1 VVLFGSGGVAVEV
14 VQDTAIELPPLDG
27 GLAAALVARTRAGAQ
42 LAGFRGRPPADLAA
56 VNRALV
62 ALSHLAED
70 FACLRSVDVNPLL
83 ADEAGVLAL
92 DAKVAIEP
100 AEVERPAP
108 NPDLAIRPYPAAW
121 RRSLVRDGAA
131 YAIRPIR
138 PEDAHLYRTF
148 LAHTEPEDLRFRFL
162 APRRNFPDEMGLRLT
177 QLDYDREMAFVA
189 LTPEGELAGVAR
201 LVAAPD
207 RASGEYA
214 TIVRSDL
221 KGRGIGSALMQM
233 LIDYAAAERLGRL
246 EGVVL
251 AENRPMLGFVRSL
264 GFAAAADPDDPTLVL
279 TTLDLGARGGVGP

>member
-1 VVLFGSGGVAVEV
+1 M
-14 VQDTAIELPPLDG
+14 
-27 GLAAALVARTRAGAQ
+27 ARTRVGAQ

-56 VNRALV
+56 VYGALI

-70 FACLRSVDVNPLL
+70 FACVRSVDVNPLL
-83 ADEAGVLAL
+83 ADAGGVLAL
-92 DAKVAIEP
+92 DASIVIEP
-100 AEVERPAP
+100 ADLDRPVP

-121 RRSLVRDGAA
+121 RRSLVRDGATF
-131 YAIRPIR
+131 AIRPIR

-148 LAHTEPEDLRFRFL
+148 LAHTDAEDLRFRFL

-201 LVAAPD
+201 LACAPD
-207 RASGEYA
+207 HASGEYA

-221 KGRGIGSALMQM
+221 KGRGIGGALMRL
-233 LIDYAAAERLGRL
+233 LIDYATAEGLARL

-251 AENRPMLGFVRSL
+251 AENRPMLGFVRGL
-264 GFAAAADPDDPTLVL
+264 GFSLASDPDDPTLVL
-279 TTLDLGARGGVGP
+279 TTLDLGVGERGRVEP